1 MAILSDFNKAYH
13 TGDPLF
19 GSGSTAIG
27 STVFVMNTDA
37 MTATT
42 SWDDP
47 YLQVGATP
55 GEEDNIRPI
64 IVPGLGFHLEVNV
77 CWRGDAP
84 AEDTPVVA
92 LYGLVPFNGGTQ
104 SRLWPCDQDAV
115 LCGSSDGA
123 AAANTTDFWVP
134 LVNYDNYE
142 IQADAEAEDA
152 DASNLVALMS
162 SGIVSLDSG
171 DGTPG
176 LKLGVPRRVY
186 LGGVTKVICTIHAAA
201 ANADAAVIIGRFIG

>member
-37 MTATT
+37 TTATT

-47 YLQVGATP
+47 YLQVGAAP
-55 GEEDNIRPI
+55 GEEDHIRPI
-64 IVPGLGFHLEVNV
+64 IVPDLGFHLEVNV
-77 CWRGDAP
+77 CWIGDAP
-84 AEDTPVVA
+84 AQDTPVVA

-104 SRLWPCDQDAV
+104 SRLWPCDQDEN
-115 LCGSSDGA
+115 LCGSTDGGTT
-123 AAANTTDFWVP
+123 ANTTDFWVP

-142 IQADAEAEDA
+142 IQADVQAQDA
-152 DASNLVALMS
+152 DASNLVALMPS
-162 SGIVSLDSG
+162 DIVSLDSG

-186 LGGVTKVICTIHAAA
+186 LGGVTKVICTIQTAS
-201 ANADAAVIIGRFIG
+201 ANGDPVVIIGRFIG